1 MNTVQY
7 LRLAAIFAFTL
18 ALAGCLQT
26 SDERAEEHIASSI
39 ELAEAGDLERSNIE
53 LLNALKLKPGN
64 PQAIELFARNLRK
77 LGKNR
82 QAYRQFLR
90 LSELDQNSLI
100 AYREMATIALEFSEY
115 ESVEK
120 NLNEAQ
126 RLGPDDPRVKLVEL
140 AMTYREALIA
150 DDAPARRLAAQDAI
164 LMKDTLP
171 ESIIVRGMIIDNYVR
186 DQEDEKALAEI
197 NEAQKLEPD
206 NLALYQTRI
215 QILARSEDFPA
226 VEKALRDV
234 MLKFPDNDAIKQS
247 LIRYFLARNDLDS
260 AESFLREQFKP
271 GEVNDPARVT
281 LVRFLDQARGRGAA
295 RIELTGMIEEGT
307 NDKLFKS
314 MRATMNYEDG
324 FRKNAI
330 AEMQE
335 IVAVDDSDEQTLR
348 MRVLLARMLN
358 EDGNDVGA
366 RNLVEQV
373 LEADNRQVE
382 ALKLRAAWLIE
393 QDKMDDAIVDLRTAL
408 DGAPSDQDAMS
419 LLAQAHMRNGNRE
432 LAGETLEAAMQAS
445 GMAPNESLRYAR
457 YLATDGRLLPAEGV
471 LIEALRATPGAGSIL
486 NELAAIY
493 VELEDWPRAGQTER
507 ALRQLGTEEAIAMAN
522 QLQLAVLQAQNRG
535 DEVLSFLED
544 LAKADEDD
552 LGAEIAIIRSH
563 VASGNLDTARGYLD
577 RLMANRPNDD
587 ILAFV
592 RAALLSTEGK
602 YDEAIG
608 IYRTLLEQTPLAERV
623 WVELVRSLN
632 ASGQIEEADRT
643 VDEALAL
650 VPDSANLQWMKASIY
665 ERNGEFEDALVIYDS
680 LYNENTAT
688 SIIANNLAS
697 LLSTLRDDDESLTR
711 AYQIARR
718 LRDSDFAPFQD
729 TYGWIAYRRGDLEEA
744 LRHLEPAAKSL
755 ATDPLVQY
763 HLGTLYISL
772 ERYSEAVAQYELAL
786 DIAKDDPRPQFV
798 AIQDALPELREKIAE
813 EPETVSE

>member
-1 MNTVQY
+1 MNTVHY
-7 LRLAAIFAFTL
+7 LRLASIFAVTL

-39 ELAEAGDLERSNIE
+39 ELAEAGDLDRSNIE

-64 PQAIELFARNLRK
+64 PQAIELYARNLRSQD
-77 LGKNR
+77 KNR
-82 QAYRQFLR
+82 AAFRQFLR
-90 LSELDQNSLI
+90 LSELNQESLV

-115 ESVEK
+115 DTVET
-120 NLNEAQ
+120 NLKEAK

-140 AMTYREALIA
+140 ALAYRQALLA
-150 DDAPARRLAAQDAI
+150 DDAPARRVAAQSA
-164 LMKDTLP
+164 LVMKNTLP

-186 DQEDEKALAEI
+186 DGEDEKALEEI
-197 NEAQKLEPD
+197 SQAQKLEPD

-260 AESFLREQFKP
+260 AESFLREQFKE
-271 GEVNDPARVT
+271 GEANDPARVT

-295 RIELTGMIEEGT
+295 RIELTSMIEEGT

-335 IVAVDDSDEQTLR
+335 IVTVDDSDEQTLR

-373 LEADNRQVE
+373 LETDNRQVE

-408 DGAPSDQDAMS
+408 DGAPTDQDAMT
-419 LLAQAHMRNGNRE
+419 LIAQAHMRNGNRE

-457 YLATDGRLLPAEGV
+457 YLATEGRFLPAEGV
-471 LIEALRATPGAGSIL
+471 LIEALRATPGSGAIL

-507 ALRQLGTEEAIAMAN
+507 ALRQLGSDEAVAMAN
-522 QLQLAVLQAQNRG
+522 QLQLVVLQAQDRG
-535 DEVLSFLED
+535 DEVLVFLED
-544 LAKADEDD
+544 LAKADDDD

-563 VASGNLDTARGYLD
+563 VASGNVDLARGYLD
-577 RLMANRPNDD
+577 SLMADRPNDD
-587 ILAFV
+587 VLLFV
-592 RAALLSTEGK
+592 HAALLSTDGR
-602 YDEAIG
+602 YDEAIA
-608 IYRTLLEQTPLAERV
+608 IYRSLLEKTPKAERV
-623 WVELVRSLN
+623 WVEMVRSLN
-632 ASGQIEEADRT
+632 ASGQIEEADKS
-643 VDEALAL
+643 VDDALAL
-650 VPDSANLQWMKASIY
+650 VPNSANLQWMKASIY
-665 ERNGEFEDALVIYDS
+665 ERNGDFEKALQIYDS

-729 TYGWIAYRRGDLEEA
+729 TFGWIAYRRGDYQEA
-744 LRHLEPAAKSL
+744 LRHLEPAAKTL

-763 HLGTLYISL
+763 HLGTLYISM
-772 ERYSEAVAQYELAL
+772 ERFTDAVAQYELAL
-786 DIAKDDPRPQFV
+786 SIAEDDPRPQFA
-798 AIQDALPELREKIAE
+798 AIRDALPDLREKATAE
-813 EPETVSE
+813 PKTVSE